1 MQLIPDSPS
10 RPRPRPRSGGDASS
24 RLLQR
29 SALTR
34 AGGRQSCGED
44 ERAACTSA
52 STPIPAMPNRSCTH
66 LPLATL
72 FARTHLLRRR
82 ESCRPS
88 FCLYTATHTHTS
100 ILVSVLPHMRRR
112 RRIHLSYNRSIA
124 RSLAH
129 ASLTLQGLP
138 ETNSH
143 PSSRFCIHRGTI
155 SSMIDSLIVFMSLSV
170 LTDWQSAQVGST
182 LFSMITYSY
191 FITDCSSKC
200 TRVNKSSF
208 QEGWCHPWFSCYVLS
223 LLVINHTW
231 SAHTAKHGKVK
242 KKKRGMPFR
251 LWYNFHI

>member
-1 MQLIPDSPS
+1 MHPS
-10 RPRPRPRSGGDASS
+10 SACNFICSHPPPPPPRIVQAFILSLHCHTYTHIDPC
-24 RLLQR
+24 L
-29 SALTR
+29 SA
-34 AGGRQSCGED
+34 
-44 ERAACTSA
+44 
-52 STPIPAMPNRSCTH
+52 
-66 LPLATL
+66 
-72 FARTHLLRRR
+72 
-82 ESCRPS
+82 
-88 FCLYTATHTHTS
+88 ATHEEEAPHSSFLQS
-100 ILVSVLPHMRRR
+100 ID
-112 RRIHLSYNRSIA
+112 

-143 PSSRFCIHRGTI
+143 PSSRFCIHGGTI
-155 SSMIDSLIVFMSLSV
+155 SSMIDSLIVFTSLSV
-170 LTDWQSAQVGST
+170 LTDWQSARVGST